1 MSTVVDF
8 AMQAAHDR
16 IAAAVA
22 GTAGEALIVARRMF
36 VLGALPS
43 ETGWLRAGNCR
54 ASPYGRRNPK
64 TLSL

>member
-1 MSTVVDF
+1 MLTLSILTASLAAVKSTVVDF

-36 VLGALPS
+36 ALGALAKAEIRPLPVR
-43 ETGWLRAGNCR
+43 ER
-54 ASPYGRRNPK
+54 
-64 TLSL
+64 